1 MIIKQQTV
9 DVMVDDKLE
18 TQPTDRFEV
27 YQEVEKV
34 GLDDNAVVIKELVG
48 AFTKEEIEAD
58 CKNLQNS
65 ILDMQN
71 QLRDKQSIL
80 STISNLSK

>member
-34 GLDDNAVVIKELVG
+34 GLDDKAVIVKELVG
-48 AFTKEEIEAD
+48 AFTKEEVEAD
-58 CKNLQNS
+58 
-65 ILDMQN
+65 
-71 QLRDKQSIL
+71 
-80 STISNLSK
+80 ISNLANSIADLENQKRDKETLLADINKIK

>member
-9 DVMVDDKLE
+9 EVMVDGVLE
-18 TQPTDRFEV
+18 TKPTDRFDV

-34 GLDDNAVVIKELVG
+34 GLDDKPVTIKELVG

-58 CKNLQNS
+58 
-65 ILDMQN
+65 
-71 QLRDKQSIL
+71 
-80 STISNLSK
+80 ISNLANSIADLENQKRDKETLLADINKIK